1 MTRVNDQPEPV
12 KDYPDQVSRIN
23 RIRVLSG
30 DAEGHVRQGGVTP
43 QRHPDHQ
50 LAATSSP
57 VTSSTGSPSITWS
70 LALASDSALM

>member
-1 MTRVNDQPEPV
+1 MAWEYHIESV
-12 KDYPDQVSRIN
+12 KVIERSSQKKQ
-23 RIRVLSG
+23 
-30 DAEGHVRQGGVTP
+30 AEGHVRQGGVTP

-50 LAATSSP
+50 LAATSSA